1 VSAGFSHAAAELT
14 GLISSLLSDADGL
27 SAVVVSAAGAAGM
40 PALGPP
46 LVREW
51 PRGLAIA
58 MLLWEFVR
66 MHVELTARNPD
77 SSLIKRVASLKP
89 DLPYGVAIAAGACLT
104 LPETWWAA
112 GLALFNN

>member
-1 VSAGFSHAAAELT
+1 MSAGFSHAAAELT
-14 GLISSLLSDADGL
+14 GLVSARLSDLDGL

-58 MLLWEFVR
+58 MLCREGHIVLHALAAEGVCFVDVLIR
-66 MHVELTARNPD
+66 APAEADRALEVIARRLTA
-77 SSLIKRVASLKP
+77 
-89 DLPYGVAIAAGACLT
+89 G
-104 LPETWWAA
+104 
-112 GLALFNN
+112 

>member
-1 VSAGFSHAAAELT
+1 MSAGFSHAAAELT

-58 MLLWEFVR
+58 VLCREGHIVVMFPEGTRRKKGLRKKYE
-66 MHVELTARNPD
+66 AR
-77 SSLIKRVASLKP
+77 SL
-89 DLPYGVAIAAGACLT
+89 GAI
-104 LPETWWAA
+104 
-112 GLALFNN
+112 

>member
-1 VSAGFSHAAAELT
+1 MSASFSHAAAELT

-58 MLLWEFVR
+58 MLCREGHIVVHALASEGVCFVDVLIR
-66 MHVELTARNPD
+66 APAEADRAMEVIARRLTNA
-77 SSLIKRVASLKP
+77 
-89 DLPYGVAIAAGACLT
+89 
-104 LPETWWAA
+104 
-112 GLALFNN
+112 